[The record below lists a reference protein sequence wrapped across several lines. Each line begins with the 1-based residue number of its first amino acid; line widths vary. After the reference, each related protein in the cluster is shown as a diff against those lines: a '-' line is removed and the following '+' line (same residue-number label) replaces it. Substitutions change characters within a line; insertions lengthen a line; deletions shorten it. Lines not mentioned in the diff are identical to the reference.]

1 MIAGAARSLAWAGA
15 AWFFLFGPAAAQAQ
29 RRPFQVA
36 LEYVAGPGCPAAAE
50 FRAVV
55 TGRLG
60 YDPFAA
66 DAADRVL
73 VQVVPR
79 NGAIE
84 GRLEWRDAA
93 GAWTGDQTFPTTT
106 TDCTRFARVVGF
118 ALAVQIQLLAN
129 VRAEPDG
136 ASAPPERAAAPPAGP
151 SQVASERPPQQA
163 PEPLVA
169 RPPAAA
175 IAAAPTPSPPR
186 RASGP
191 ELAAGAGPEVALGMS
206 DGPILMARIFGA
218 LAWTHVSIEL
228 AAQASLPATTRRMDG
243 AGFSQ
248 HHLLLGLAGCG
259 FRAAWTACVLANG
272 GEVRMSGVDIDRPTS
287 AVAPVFQ
294 VGARLGASHHLGRR
308 VIAGAHVDGLAAL
321 TRWQGTLDNLPV
333 WTAPR
338 FAAALGVDAV
348 VRFP

>member
-1 MIAGAARSLAWAGA
+1 MIAGAARPLAWAGA
-15 AWFFLFGPAAAQAQ
+15 AWFFLFGAAAARAQ
-29 RRPFQVA
+29 PRPFKVA

-55 TGRLG
+55 SGRLG

-66 DAADRVL
+66 DAPDRVL

-79 NGAIE
+79 NGSIE

-106 TDCTRFARVVGF
+106 TDCGRFARVVGF

-136 ASAPPERAAAPPAGP
+136 APPPPDRAAAQPRPTERP
-151 SQVASERPPQQA
+151 SERA
-163 PEPLVA
+163 PERTPELPVA
-169 RPPAAA
+169 RPVPAVAA
-175 IAAAPTPSPPR
+175 SSPSSAAPR

-191 ELAAGAGPEVALGMS
+191 ELALGIGPAVALGMS
-206 DGPILMARIFGA
+206 DGPILLGRLFGV

-228 AAQASLPATTRRMDG
+228 AAQSSLPATTRRMDG

-248 HHLLLGLAGCG
+248 HHLLLGLAGCAL
-259 FRAAWTACVLANG
+259 RAAWTACVLANG

-308 VIAGAHVDGLAAL
+308 VVASAHVDGLAAL